1 MLLNLLMEI
10 KMGKKPLNAEQVK
23 TLRKL
28 VEDKPL
34 HSLLLNLS
42 VDLMLRSSD
51 LLSLKVKDVM
61 NESGSIKTEVK
72 VKQKKTGK
80 TTLNIPLS
88 KNSIDVIKKHLV
100 NKEQDDFIFMGQM
113 GHFMRK
119 PICSQQYARIVKG
132 WMRKLGVEDTSEY
145 STHSMRK
152 TKPSVIYDKTHNV
165 DAVRRLL
172 GQQSVTAT
180 SSYLGVTDN
189 SALELARIINV

>member
-1 MLLNLLMEI
+1 
-10 KMGKKPLNAEQVK
+10 MGKKPLNEQQVK
-23 TLRKL
+23 TLRKI
-28 VEDKPL
+28 VIDNPL
-34 HSLLLNLS
+34 HELLLNLS

-51 LLSLKVKDVM
+51 LLSLRVKDVI
-61 NESGSIKTEVK
+61 NERGSIKTEVK

-88 KNSIDVIKKHLV
+88 KNSLDVIKKHLV
-100 NKEQDDFIFMGQM
+100 DKEQDDFIFMGQM

-132 WMRKLGVEDTSEY
+132 WMKKLGVEDTSEY

-189 SALELARIINV
+189 SALELARTINI

>member
-1 MLLNLLMEI
+1 
-10 KMGKKPLNAEQVK
+10 MGKKPLNEQQVK
-23 TLRKL
+23 TLRKI
-28 VEDKPL
+28 VIDKPL
-34 HSLLLNLS
+34 HELLLNLS

-51 LLSLKVKDVM
+51 LLSLRVKDVM
-61 NESGSIKTEVK
+61 NESGSVKTEVK
-72 VKQKKTGK
+72 VRQQKTGK

-88 KNSIDVIKKHLV
+88 KNSIDVIKKYLMD
-100 NKEQDDFIFMGQM
+100 KEQDDFIFMGQM

-132 WMRKLGVEDTSEY
+132 WMKKLGLEDTSEY

-152 TKPSVIYDKTHNV
+152 TKPSVIYNKTHNV

-172 GQQSVTAT
+172 GQSSVTAT

-189 SALELARIINV
+189 SALELARTINI

>member
-1 MLLNLLMEI
+1 
-10 KMGKKPLNAEQVK
+10 MGKKPLNEQQVK
-23 TLRKL
+23 TLRKI
-28 VEDKPL
+28 VSDKPLHSL

-51 LLSLKVKDVM
+51 LLSLKVKDVI

-80 TTLNIPLS
+80 TTLSIPLS
-88 KNSIDVIKKHLV
+88 KNSTDVIKKYLMD
-100 NKEQDDFIFMGQM
+100 KEQDDFIFMGQM

-132 WMRKLGVEDTSEY
+132 WMKKLGVEDVSEY

-152 TKPSVIYDKTHNV
+152 TKPSVIYNKTHNV

-172 GQQSVTAT
+172 GQSSVTAT

-189 SALELARIINV
+189 SALELARTINI

>member
-10 KMGKKPLNAEQVK
+10 KMGKKPLNENQVK
-23 TLRKL
+23 TLRKI
-28 VEDKPL
+28 VSDKPL
-34 HSLLLNLS
+34 HSLLLNLG
-42 VDLMLRSSD
+42 VDLMLRASD
-51 LLSLKVKDVM
+51 LLSLRVKDVV

-88 KNSIDVIKKHLV
+88 KNSIDVIKEHLMD
-100 NKEQDDFIFMGQM
+100 KEQDDFIFMGQM

-132 WMRKLGVEDTSEY
+132 WMKKLGVEDVSEY

-152 TKPSVIYDKTHNV
+152 TKPSVIYEKTHNV

-172 GQQSVTAT
+172 GQSSVTAT
-180 SSYLGVTDN
+180 SSYLGVSDN
-189 SALELARIINV
+189 SALELARSINV

>member
-1 MLLNLLMEI
+1 
-10 KMGKKPLNAEQVK
+10 
-23 TLRKL
+23 
-28 VEDKPL
+28 
-34 HSLLLNLS
+34 
-42 VDLMLRSSD
+42 
-51 LLSLKVKDVM
+51 M
-61 NESGSIKTEVK
+61 NESGSVKTEVK

-80 TTLNIPLS
+80 TTLSIPLS

-100 NKEQDDFIFMGQM
+100 DKEQEDYIFKGQM

-132 WMRKLGVEDTSEY
+132 WMKKLGVEDVSEY

-172 GQQSVTAT
+172 GQSSITAT
-180 SSYLGVTDN
+180 SAYLGVSDN
-189 SALELARIINV
+189 SALDLARTINI

>member
-1 MLLNLLMEI
+1 MLLNLLTEI
-10 KMGKKPLNAEQVK
+10 KMGKQPLNENQVK

-28 VEDKPL
+28 VENKPL

-51 LLSLKVKDVM
+51 LLSLKVKDVI

-72 VKQKKTGK
+72 VKQLKTGK
-80 TTLNIPLS
+80 TTLNMPLS
-88 KNSIDVIKKHLV
+88 KNSTAVIKKHLV
-100 NKEQDDFIFMGQM
+100 DKEQEEFIFMGQM

-119 PICSQQYARIVKG
+119 PITSQHYARIVKS
-132 WMRKLGVEDTSEY
+132 WMRKLGVEDVSDY

-152 TKPSVIYDKTHNV
+152 TKASVIYEQTHNV

-172 GQQSVTAT
+172 GQSSIQST
-180 SSYLGVTDN
+180 SAYLGVSDN
-189 SALELARIINV
+189 SALDLARNINI

>member
-1 MLLNLLMEI
+1 
-10 KMGKKPLNAEQVK
+10 MGKKPLNEQQVK
-23 TLRKL
+23 TLRKI
-28 VEDKPL
+28 VSDKPL
-34 HSLLLNLS
+34 HELLLNLS

-51 LLSLKVKDVM
+51 LLSLRVKDVI
-61 NESGSIKTEVK
+61 NESGSIKTEVL

-88 KNSIDVIKKHLV
+88 KNSLDVIKKHLV
-100 NKEQDDFIFMGQM
+100 DKKQDDFIFMGQM
-113 GHFMRK
+113 GHFMKK

-132 WMRKLGVEDTSEY
+132 WMRKLGLEDVSEY

-172 GQQSVTAT
+172 GQSSVTAT

-189 SALELARIINV
+189 SALELARSINV

>member
-1 MLLNLLMEI
+1 
-10 KMGKKPLNAEQVK
+10 MGKKPLNEQQVK
-23 TLRKL
+23 TLRKI
-28 VEDKPL
+28 VSDKPL
-34 HSLLLNLS
+34 HSLLLNLL

-51 LLSLKVKDVM
+51 LLSLKVKDVI

-100 NKEQDDFIFMGQM
+100 DKEQDDFIFMGQM

-132 WMRKLGVEDTSEY
+132 WMKKLGLEDTSEY

-152 TKPSVIYDKTHNV
+152 TKPSVIYDRTHNV

-172 GQQSVTAT
+172 GQSSITAT
-180 SSYLGVTDN
+180 QHYLGVSDN
-189 SALELARIINV
+189 SALELARNITI